1 MARNLGDNQELG
13 GYAKMLPER
22 DLEWQ
27 AMKQSLL
34 DFFFAL
40 QTRTFYMLRQMYQRK
55 LIPSSV
61 YLPFWNTESH

>member
-1 MARNLGDNQELG
+1 
-13 GYAKMLPER
+13 MLPER